1 MTYSAQRAAQ
11 HGFGTGDRV
20 VVPKSGF
27 NIIAHHAMF
36 YGHGH
41 NGEALVA
48 ENKEGRGVI
57 LRPRCSHAPAPLATG
72 KRFSRTAVTL
82 PHLAQQET
90 CAVGSGRE
98 LLWQVGRSEH
108 GQLVG
113 GSGAAFFSED
123 EEGCVAG
130 FHYRGLRIQPK
141 VPPDRS
147 AFAWALKHGPS
158 RMTNFGIDGLLT

>member
-1 MTYSAQRAAQ
+1 MTYSTQRAAQ

-36 YGHGH
+36 YGYGH

-82 PHLAQQET
+82 RHLAQQET
-90 CAVGSGRE
+90 CAVGFGRE
-98 LLWQVGRSEH
+98 LLWHVGRNERGSW
-108 GQLVG
+108 LVDRVRLSFQRAWREAMR
-113 GSGAAFFSED
+113 GSIF
-123 EEGCVAG
+123 EGFVSSPRY
-130 FHYRGLRIQPK
+130 HKTDLLLP
-141 VPPDRS
+141 
-147 AFAWALKHGPS
+147 GP
-158 RMTNFGIDGLLT
+158 

>member
-1 MTYSAQRAAQ
+1 MHLHLLQPANVFREQQ
-11 HGFGTGDRV
+11 LH
-20 VVPKSGF
+20 
-27 NIIAHHAMF
+27 
-36 YGHGH
+36 
-41 NGEALVA
+41 VA
-48 ENKEGRGVI
+48 DV
-57 LRPRCSHAPAPLATG
+57 
-72 KRFSRTAVTL
+72 
-82 PHLAQQET
+82 AQQET

-113 GSGAAFFSED
+113 GSGAAFFSEG

-130 FHYRGLRIQPK
+130 FHIRGLRIQPK